1 MIKIK
6 QYKGLTEKEV
16 LDSRNYH
23 GSNILLTKESQTLWD
38 FFKEALQ
45 DKWIIILFIALGIKI
60 CFNVLMLFNNSF
72 GEPDWYDVI
81 SIAIAILMASGFS
94 SWSSYRNEQKF
105 NALQD
110 EANKILNQAS
120 LNGESEDADKIE
132 LGNNPIPDSNDLFTK
147 FKIFRGTVVNSGEAV
162 MKITEVGEKTIFGQ
176 INSSLM
182 EEDKI
187 SPSKEK
193 LNKLADTIGIMG
205 YSAGTIYLVI
215 NLIKGFY
222 SMETINFASSFFLI
236 MSTIIYSVTIIIM
249 AVPEGLPMM
258 TTLVAVIN
266 SAKLLK
272 QKIDVHYFYRYHEG
286 DGYIEPPTEL
296 ARLDR

>member
-1 MIKIK
+1 MINTK
-6 QYKGLTEKEV
+6 QYKGLNDKEV
-16 LDSRNYH
+16 LESREYN
-23 GSNILLTKESQTLWD
+23 GSNVLLTKESQTLWD

-60 CFNVLMLFNNSF
+60 GFNVLMLFNKSF
-72 GEPDWYDVI
+72 GEPDWYDVV

-94 SWSSYRNEQKF
+94 SWSAYRNEQKF

-110 EANKILNQAS
+110 EANRIMVKTYRNGKLEEVLINDLVVGDYVLLQQGDKIPADGIIVEGSMKVNQAS

-132 LGNNPIPDSNDLFTK
+132 LGNNPIPGSDDLFTK

-193 LNKLADTIGIMG
+193 LNKLADTIGIM
-205 YSAGTIYLVI
+205 
-215 NLIKGFY
+215 
-222 SMETINFASSFFLI
+222 
-236 MSTIIYSVTIIIM
+236 
-249 AVPEGLPMM
+249 
-258 TTLVAVIN
+258 
-266 SAKLLK
+266 
-272 QKIDVHYFYRYHEG
+272 
-286 DGYIEPPTEL
+286 
-296 ARLDR
+296 

>member
-1 MIKIK
+1 MINTK
-6 QYKGLTEKEV
+6 QYKGLNDKEV
-16 LDSRNYH
+16 LESREYN

-60 CFNVLMLFNNSF
+60 CFNVLMLFNKSF
-72 GEPDWYDVI
+72 GEPDWYDVV

-94 SWSSYRNEQKF
+94 SWSAYRNEQKF

-110 EANKILNQAS
+110 EANRIMVKTYRNGKLEEVLINDLVVGDYVLLQQGDKIPADGIIIEGSMKVNQAS

-132 LGNNPIPDSNDLFTK
+132 LGNNPIPGSDDLFTK

-176 INSSLM
+176 INSSLL

-205 YSAGTIYLVI
+205 YSAGAIYLVI
-215 NLIKGFY
+215 NLIRILNNEY
-222 SMETINFASSFFLI
+222 SNLFCYYYYNG
-236 MSTIIYSVTIIIM
+236 STRRITYDDYSCCS
-249 AVPEGLPMM
+249 
-258 TTLVAVIN
+258 N
-266 SAKLLK
+266 
-272 QKIDVHYFYRYHEG
+272 Q
-286 DGYIEPPTEL
+286 
-296 ARLDR
+296 